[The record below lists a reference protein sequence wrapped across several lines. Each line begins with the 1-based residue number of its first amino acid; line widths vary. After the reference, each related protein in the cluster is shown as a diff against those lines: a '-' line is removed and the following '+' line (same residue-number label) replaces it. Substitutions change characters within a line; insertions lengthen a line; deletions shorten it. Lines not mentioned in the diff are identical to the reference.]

1 MQLVYLWVAEY
12 KNIKNQGFN
21 FSPDFECKYDEKSN
35 KLTIEPKKHTR
46 IFPNNINV
54 TAIVGENGSG
64 KSSLLELLI
73 DTKYI
78 FLKNF
83 IKIIK
88 IKEIVFIYTNIKN
101 LSIPKDK
108 KFKLCKIENI
118 PPKVSPP
125 KICSDNY
132 FIYENSIYPKEK
144 GLFSTLK
151 IDKIKNILY
160 YIQRK
165 ESYQKEFGSY
175 FNPDTIE
182 IIANRNINYNNQLL
196 SKIQGS
202 LNNLAKSLKSTKKI
216 FTYKIYYYMLNK
228 MTKESINSVSF
239 VDVNKLEDMREQI
252 NDFLIKN
259 INNDKNKEL
268 LKQLKKL
275 LQYIEY
281 ITEIDDFDKYVEYSG
296 NEYTYSFR
304 VNELFIIKHFFILK
318 NLPECFQEDFID
330 TIKDM
335 KYSDLSSGEKSILN
349 IIFYVER
356 IIQNN
361 VSEKYVFL
369 LDEPDNE
376 LHPNWQKKLLHY
388 LIEIFKNRKQNI
400 HFILTTHSPFLLSDL
415 PKENIIFLKNGK
427 QTYPDIETFGANI
440 HTLLSHGFFMKDGL
454 MGEFAKSQ
462 IDDVIKLLNN
472 LKKLTDDKIQHCE
485 YIISIV
491 GEPILKRQM
500 QKMLDSKRLKK
511 IDDINQ
517 KILDME
523 YELNILK
530 ENQSKFVQ
538 DELKDRGKK
547 KYTQRNDD
555 DKN

>member
-21 FSPDFECKYDEKSN
+21 FSPDFKCEYNEKSN
-35 KLTIEPKKHTR
+35 KLTIDNNEDYQS
-46 IFPNNINV
+46 IFPSNIYNINV

-73 DTKYI
+73 NTKYN
-78 FLKNF
+78 FLKSF

-88 IKEIVFIYTNIKN
+88 TEETVFIYTNIKN
-101 LSIPKDK
+101 LSIPEDK

-118 PPKVSPP
+118 PQ

-132 FIYENSIYPKEK
+132 FIYENSIYPKEN

-182 IIANRNINYNNQLL
+182 IANKNIDYNNDNKWF
-196 SKIQGS
+196 SKIRDS
-202 LNNLAKSLKSTKKI
+202 LNNLATSLKSTKKI
-216 FTYKIYYYMLNK
+216 FIYKIYYYIL
-228 MTKESINSVSF
+228 TKIAQNSINSPAF
-239 VDVNKLEDMREQI
+239 TDLKTLEDMRQQI
-252 NDFLIKN
+252 DKYLTKN
-259 INNDKNKEL
+259 INNDKKDEL

-296 NEYTYSFR
+296 NEFTYSFR
-304 VNELFIIKHFFILK
+304 VNENFIIKHFFIIK

-330 TIKDM
+330 TIKEIR
-335 KYSDLSSGEKSILN
+335 YSDLSSGEKSILN
-349 IIFYVER
+349 IIFYVEK

-376 LHPNWQKKLLHY
+376 LHPNWQKKLLYY
-388 LIEIFKNRKQNI
+388 LIETFKDRKQNI

-415 PKENIIFLKNGK
+415 PKENIIFLEKGK
-427 QTYPDIETFGANI
+427 QVYPNIETFGANI
-440 HTLLSHGFFMKDGL
+440 HTLLSHAFFMDKGL
-454 MGEFAKSQ
+454 IGEFAKNKINEIINFSKKVE
-462 IDDVIKLLNN
+462 DENNKEKPNFNN
-472 LKKLTDDKIQHCE
+472 LKENYENNKKIFWNIYSIIGEEYLKQVIKNHLIEIEKILLGKDKAKQ
-485 YIISIV
+485 
-491 GEPILKRQM
+491 
-500 QKMLDSKRLKK
+500 QKIKRL
-511 IDDINQ
+511 Q
-517 KILDME
+517 T
-523 YELNILK
+523 ELNKLQ
-530 ENQSKFVQ
+530 EES
-538 DELKDRGKK
+538 
-547 KYTQRNDD
+547 NDSV
-555 DKN
+555 KI